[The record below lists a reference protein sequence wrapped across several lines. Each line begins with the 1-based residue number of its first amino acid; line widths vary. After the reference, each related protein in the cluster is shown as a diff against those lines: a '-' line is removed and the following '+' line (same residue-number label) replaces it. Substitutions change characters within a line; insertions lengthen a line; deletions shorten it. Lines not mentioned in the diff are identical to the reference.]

1 MNDLAK
7 MYNDLLQQGVPA
19 PEIPA
24 TIARIASQAA
34 QYKQRLLANG
44 YPQSYVDGLS
54 SQELFNLGQSGALPL
69 TTGSADLNREAEGR
83 RDAETALGNRS
94 GAALSLAAILA
105 QEARDKASAQ
115 NDTFRLPEALA
126 NLSGVSGSASPL
138 QTLIGE
144 GKYIDAQYTPDPM
157 LEELKK
163 RLMGYANPVPPSA
176 TDARVY
182 AAYDEDPIRAE
193 KFFGRPDPRGNAS
206 GGYQRLNK
214 PVTVFDISGKP
225 VATGAENGPEMMRV
239 DRGGV
244 RFKPL
249 PGVSRQLPSWR
260 PGQIAR
266 QTMGNMRPESP
277 TSGPVDMSMPTM
289 RNTPPPSAVVG
300 PVDTSMPPMR
310 TMTPPS
316 GEVGPV
322 DMSPP
327 VHTGMF
333 GNRMADAVNR
343 IYGAQRGDA
352 NYRPGYDF
360 NQDGLIDLTDIQAA
374 YDLSRGFANLRGHAA
389 GGGLRF
395 SRDFGTELQRS
406 IREANPAAR
415 RAAAERETTTW
426 ANVGPPGSAE
436 RRRQQDLNAADNDEK
451 LQALGRQQARRNPNP
466 IDPATGLGIYNRS
479 GAGDTANPAFSS
491 QPTGANP
498 GTSGSSGAVSLR
510 AATAIALGKALRG
523 NPFAHPD
530 MVAALL
536 SGNPPPPGSITQRF
550 RNNVDP
556 VILETLMNSVMPAFG
571 FRGADVTAEARRF
584 DPQGLSYAQVSR

>member
-182 AAYDEDPIRAE
+182 AAYDEDPVRAE
-193 KFFGRPDPRGNAS
+193 KFFGRPDPRGNAA
-206 GGYQRLNK
+206 GGYQRLTK
-214 PVTVFDISGKP
+214 PVTVFDVSGKP

-249 PGVSRQLPSWR
+249 PGVSQKLPSWR
-260 PGQIAR
+260 PGQIAKT
-266 QTMGNMRPESP
+266 TMGNMRRGNGARPAPSAPVSGPPPPLMSTPLSTNMHPMYIPRTGGPYNGYSTGDMIRMISRGKAAGLSEQEMRAYLMQATGQNP
-277 TSGPVDMSMPTM
+277 TSGATTNVQ
-289 RNTPPPSAVVG
+289 
-300 PVDTSMPPMR
+300 
-310 TMTPPS
+310 
-316 GEVGPV
+316 
-322 DMSPP
+322 
-327 VHTGMF
+327 
-333 GNRMADAVNR
+333 GN
-343 IYGAQRGDA
+343 
-352 NYRPGYDF
+352 
-360 NQDGLIDLTDIQAA
+360 
-374 YDLSRGFANLRGHAA
+374 AA
-389 GGGLRF
+389 GGGIRF
-395 SRDFGTELQRS
+395 NRDFGTELQRA

-436 RRRQQDLNAADNDEK
+436 RRRQQDLNAADNDER
-451 LQALGRQQARRNPNP
+451 LQALGRQARPNPNP
-466 IDPATGLGIYNRS
+466 IDPATGQGIYNRS

-491 QPTGANP
+491 PGANP
-498 GTSGSSGAVSLR
+498 GTSGSNGVSVR

-584 DPQGLSYAQVSR
+584 DPQGLSYTQVSR